1 MSKEVTAEMI
11 QGQMD
16 FLNELLGLMDEEF
29 FNMLTEDMQLKI
41 ILIVNKYTDGVEVV
55 ANETMH

>member
-1 MSKEVTAEMI
+1 MSREITAEMI

-16 FLNELLGLMDEEF
+16 FLQELLQLMDDEF
-29 FNMLTEDMQLKI
+29 FDMLTEEMQLKI

-55 ANETMH
+55 ANETIH